1 MTGAA
6 LADSMTELHYHDDY
20 KYLTPNTGLTRG
32 PGIINN
38 GSSSD
43 PIKADSWNIHYVT

>member
-32 PGIINN
+32 TGNINN
-38 GSSSD
+38 GSM
-43 PIKADSWNIHYVT
+43 